1 MRAFALVL
9 ALYAATKA
17 FAEPPRLVVVISV
30 DQMRADYIA
39 RFDAFFGER
48 GFHRFTAG
56 GAVFPEARSTHGV
69 TYTGPAHA
77 TISTGRPPSE
87 HGIVG
92 NYWFE
97 RNAAFDAAAWKFYVN
112 DSTLFRAPNVIADP
126 ARSPW
131 YQSIRGVPRYCVY
144 DSATGVSPAA
154 LESEGLGDALKK
166 QSASSRV
173 ISVALKDRAAVL
185 LGGHSA
191 DTAYWFDHA
200 RGAFVSS
207 EHYKS
212 NPRALAFNSSVA
224 GYIPASREWTP
235 SIAIGELQK
244 ISFDPPA
251 AWPLKNG
258 RYKGTFPHPVTD
270 ARGVAYS
277 PFGNDLLLDFT
288 LHVAAA
294 ESLGSDDTP
303 DILFVGL
310 SSTDYFGHY
319 YGPDSMEVA
328 DGMIRLDRSLARF
341 FDTLERRIGVNIVVA
356 LTADH
361 GVQRNPEIAKLQN
374 PRADAGRLDLRNAVP
389 EAITIADLPPQR
401 IELEKRI
408 ASALRLRFSPAT
420 PLENAFVLFF
430 EEPGLHLNWQKARAM
445 KIDPER
451 LKRAARDVARQLP
464 GVSNA
469 WTSSELRSMETPL
482 SRTGQL
488 MHASFRGDRSP
499 DVVIA
504 LRPGW
509 IWTWGSNSTSH
520 GQPVDAD
527 LRVPLMFFG
536 SGIHPGTYE
545 MVASPGDL
553 ARTLGSLI
561 GVEIGSGEVLPVSRS
576 NELSD
581 VIAVALRQINAPADV
596 KLVAGRDLGR
606 AARMAAASLGP
617 LVESSD
623 LPEGHVR
630 IDRAEVSGNK
640 AAVNIWT
647 GPIPKAKPGEILLD
661 CGKGHMFQLE
671 KNTDGRWVVTGIGV
685 SVC

>member
-9 ALYAATKA
+9 ALCCAIETL
-17 FAEPPRLVVVISV
+17 AEPPRLVVVISV
-30 DQMRADYIA
+30 DQMRADYLA

-48 GFHRFTAG
+48 GFRRFTAG
-56 GAVFPEARSTHGV
+56 GAVFPEARYTLGV
-69 TYTGPAHA
+69 TYTGPGHA

-92 NYWFE
+92 NYWFD
-97 RNAAFDAAAWKFYVN
+97 RNAPFDAAAWKFYVD
-112 DSTLFRAPNVIADP
+112 DSTLFRAPHVIADP
-126 ARSPW
+126 TRRPW
-131 YQSIRGVPRYCVY
+131 YESIRGVPRYCVY
-144 DSATGVSPAA
+144 DSGTGVSPAA
-154 LESEGLGDALKK
+154 LEATGLGDALKK
-166 QSASSRV
+166 HSPSSRV
-173 ISVALKDRAAVL
+173 ISVALKDRTAVL
-185 LGGHSA
+185 LGGQSA
-191 DTAYWFDHA
+191 DAAYWFSQS
-200 RGAFVSS
+200 RGAFLSS
-207 EHYKS
+207 THYKAS
-212 NPRALAFNSSVA
+212 QRVLAFNETVP

-235 SIAIGELQK
+235 SIPLADLK
-244 ISFDPPA
+244 KVTFDPPA

-277 PFGNDLLLDFT
+277 PFGNDLLLDFA

-294 ESLGSDDTP
+294 ESLGSDYMP
-303 DILFVGL
+303 DLLFIGL

-389 EAITIADLPPQR
+389 DARTIGDLPPQR

-408 ASALRLRFSPAT
+408 SAALRMRFSPAT

-430 EEPGLHLNWQKARAM
+430 EEPGLHLNWQKVRTM

-451 LKRAARDVARQLP
+451 LKLAARDAARQLP
-464 GVSNA
+464 GVSHA
-469 WTSSELRSMETPL
+469 WTSSELRNVEAPL

-488 MHASFRGDRSP
+488 MRASFRGDRSP

-520 GQPVDAD
+520 GQPVDGD

-561 GVEIGSGEVLPVSRS
+561 GVEIGSGEVLPLRRT

-581 VIAVALRQINAPADV
+581 VIAAALRQINAPADV
-596 KLVAGRDLGR
+596 KLVAGRDLGS
-606 AARMAAASLGP
+606 AARMAAATLAP

-623 LPEGHVR
+623 LPEGYVR
-630 IDRAEVSGNK
+630 IDRAEVSGRTAN
-640 AAVNIWT
+640 VNVWT
-647 GPIPKAKPGEILLD
+647 GPIPTAKPGEILLD
-661 CGKGHMFQLE
+661 CGKGHMFQME
-671 KNTDGRWVVTGIGV
+671 KNTEGRWVVTAIGV